1 MQGLVRGVLNGKSET
16 VQSGS
21 KSSINQI
28 HKLGHIRASSN
39 LIIRIRLSVVVVVVV
54 LASALGGGSI
64 TLELGAARI
73 ARLHK
78 KGQQL
83 PLSVFALPPPPPLGI
98 VGSRYCAGQALALAA
113 HVHICALCTEVGDDC
128 YHRRCIAGSRTTS
141 RCVERSAGGTRGS
154 KWWSVSV
161 ALAILVPLPGW
172 RVEFVGGRS
181 GSLRIC
187 FNLCRSCVCT

>member
-1 MQGLVRGVLNGKSET
+1 MNGKSET

-83 PLSVFALPPPPPLGI
+83 PLSVFALPPPRLSESSGAGTVLARLLRSQHMCTYVHSALRLEMI
-98 VGSRYCAGQALALAA
+98 VTIVDVLLAAGRHPDAWSVLLAA
-113 HVHICALCTEVGDDC
+113 HEA
-128 YHRRCIAGSRTTS
+128 AS
-141 RCVERSAGGTRGS
+141 GG
-154 KWWSVSV
+154 
-161 ALAILVPLPGW
+161 L
-172 RVEFVGGRS
+172 
-181 GSLRIC
+181 
-187 FNLCRSCVCT
+187 